1 MAALMRPSM
10 SSAAMVVVVTASL
23 VVVVSSATDVEVSTV
38 VATATVV
45 ELSVSTGEAEFEQA
59 TSEKARSSAP
69 ELIQRERTEVVTVLA
84 ARVVGGALVE
94 ECSNCFTVVGS

>member
-10 SSAAMVVVVTASL
+10 SSAAMVVVVVASL
-23 VVVVSSATDVEVSTV
+23 VVVVSSATGVVVSTV

-59 TSEKARSSAP
+59 TSEKARSSPP
-69 ELIQRERTEVVTVLA
+69 EPIQRERTEVVTVLA